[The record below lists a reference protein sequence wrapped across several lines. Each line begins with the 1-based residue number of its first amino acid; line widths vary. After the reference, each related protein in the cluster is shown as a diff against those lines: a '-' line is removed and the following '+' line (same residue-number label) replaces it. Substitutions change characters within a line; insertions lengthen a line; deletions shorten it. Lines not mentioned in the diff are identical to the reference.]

1 MAEDFHRGI
10 TGNSTD
16 TVWIQLFELKF
27 DDVIKVTSGCMSSAT
42 CHEFFTKIGFKP
54 IITQLIPKDKVRVP
68 YASATS

>member
-27 DDVIKVTSGCMSSAT
+27 DDVIKVTSAT

-54 IITQLIPKDKVRVP
+54 IITQLIPKDK
-68 YASATS
+68 